1 MKRISHMPLHCLPL
15 HTNHIEHGIGL
26 RTCFFHS
33 LQTFKAALRNEDNA
47 KQQRSHWMARDPVPN
62 QHRGVELIDAP
73 RLWQV
78 DIIRRSILPHSCLLN
93 EIWEQREAPCVPIS
107 THHVV
112 HEDFGI
118 HTMLIICT
126 TPFDN
131 IAEICLNGVG
141 WRERSAWIIGE
152 LTPALRLWDHWL
164 PSCSIKVG
172 IDRRADL
179 MWICSQSRTNH
190 IDQRPFKELKW

>member
-1 MKRISHMPLHCLPL
+1 MPLHCLPL

-112 HEDFGI
+112 HEDFGT
-118 HTMLIICT
+118 HTMGQLFHWMG
-126 TPFDN
+126 PDPVPN
-131 IAEICLNGVG
+131 PHQGVK
-141 WRERSAWIIGE
+141 
-152 LTPALRLWDHWL
+152 L
-164 PSCSIKVG
+164 VG
-172 IDRRADL
+172 LADA
-179 MWICSQSRTNH
+179 CVA
-190 IDQRPFKELKW
+190 D